1 MSARTRLVYFILD
14 PYSDA
19 RTPVAALLQDGAET
33 RVVRVVLPPLRPSAQ
48 SAVARALAD
57 IEALPD
63 FDALPLGA
71 GPYFVMGEPRT
82 LPADVADPGRW
93 VRDYVLRAA

>member
-14 PYSDA
+14 PFSDA
-19 RTPVAALLQDGAET
+19 RTPVAAMLQDGEGT
-33 RVVRVVLPPLRPSAQ
+33 SVVRVVLPLLRPSAQ

-57 IEALPD
+57 IEAVAD
-63 FDALPLGA
+63 FDALPVGA

-82 LPADVADPGRW
+82 LPSDVTDPGRW
-93 VRDYVLRAA
+93 VLDYVLRAA